1 MKLMN
6 PNSLE
11 AILSNLTKTTERL
24 ASFTTEKVAEA
35 DRHRAYASEAEVMA
49 LSAQSD
55 AERAERIRAR
65 LEELLG

>member
-11 AILSNLTKTTERL
+11 AILSDLTKTTERL
-24 ASFTTEKVAEA
+24 SSFTTEKVAEA

-49 LSAQSD
+49 LDAQSD